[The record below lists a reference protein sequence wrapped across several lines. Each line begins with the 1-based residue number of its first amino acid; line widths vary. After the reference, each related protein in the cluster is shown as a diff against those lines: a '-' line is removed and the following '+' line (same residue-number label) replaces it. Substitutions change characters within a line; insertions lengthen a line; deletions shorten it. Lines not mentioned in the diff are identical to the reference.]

1 MNMKKILRWIL
12 FLVLMPGGIINF
24 HAKCDPP
31 SEPPPPP
38 GGGHG
43 SGGNEGP
50 AGAPIDGGL
59 GILFLLGTAV
69 GGIKLFQQRREGAN
83 RS

>member
-1 MNMKKILRWIL
+1 MKNLVKIAVFVALL
-12 FLVLMPGGIINF
+12 PGGIIFNQ
-24 HAKCDPP
+24 AWCDPP

-43 SGGNEGP
+43 SSGNEGP

-59 GILFLLGTAV
+59 GILFLLGTAA
-69 GGIKLFQQRREGAN
+69 GGIKLYKE
-83 RS
+83 RSNGQPGR